1 MPEVHD
7 WGKMREQIRRQL
19 IRQTGADIPEW
30 NERIRKARIRK
41 EKDLHTWLTRQGV
54 TGYPRM
60 LLVYERFGYPDFLT
74 ATADELIDGQY
85 KGKPA
90 ARVIYDA
97 IIARVQSLG
106 SVEVQAR
113 KTYVSLLGPRRT
125 FARVQVIGRDAVALA
140 LRVQAR
146 PGGRLDPS
154 KVHDS
159 MPVQLTIRSALE
171 LDREALAWVRRAL
184 EEAGGAYPQQ

>member
-7 WGKMREQIRRQL
+7 WGRMRDQIRRQL

-30 NERIRKARIRK
+30 NERKRKARIRK

-60 LLVYERFGYPDFLT
+60 LLGYERFGYPDFLT

-125 FARVQVIGRDAVALA
+125 FARVQVLGRDAVALA

-171 LDREALAWVRRAL
+171 LDQEALAWVRRAL
-184 EEAGGAYPQQ
+184 KEAGGAYPLH